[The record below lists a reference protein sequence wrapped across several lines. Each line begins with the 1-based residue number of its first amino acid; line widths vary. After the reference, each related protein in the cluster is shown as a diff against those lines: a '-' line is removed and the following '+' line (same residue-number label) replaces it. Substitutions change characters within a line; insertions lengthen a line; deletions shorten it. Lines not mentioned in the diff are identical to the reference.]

1 MKKKFISKLITFI
14 LVFNIALLPSDKL
27 NLFSKYTG
35 QIAYAADSTTLPSNT
50 KDGVILHAFDWSFNT
65 IKNQLPNIASSG
77 YKSIQVSPVQGTKD
91 SSKDASK
98 WWLLY
103 QPTNQAIGN
112 SQLGTY
118 DDFKS
123 LCTEADKYGISII
136 VDVVMNHMANN
147 GNSDQLDAS
156 VDSSFKDS
164 SFYHNLGQCSNWNAR
179 YDITQKGIGMP
190 DLNTQNTAVQ
200 NKAITFLNQCVDAG
214 ADGFRFD
221 AAKHIETNTG
231 LDSNQSWAGNYWTNV
246 LGNLHNKSNLFIYG
260 EILQDGT
267 VDNISSYE
275 NFMNV
280 TASNFGYSLRNA
292 VTSSNLSSIGN
303 GFSGIDSN
311 KAVDFVETHDT
322 YQDGTSKGLSDTQ
335 RKLGWAMAASR
346 ANAVPLFFDRP
357 TSSIGNEG
365 DSLWK
370 DADVV
375 AVNKFHNAMA
385 GQNEY
390 IRYTNNNQT
399 MLIDRGTIGTV
410 IVNSGSNTSINSS
423 TNLANGTYTNHGS
436 ANCTLTVSNGTIS
449 GNIPANSIV
458 VLYGTSTNDNNNN
471 NNSTTT
477 VSCDPSTAVAGNSIK
492 ITYNASGRSLQNS
505 STVKVHWGYDS
516 WTNPTNTTMTSLG
529 NNTWTTTLTVP
540 STATKDL
547 DFSFT
552 DGTTWDNNNSANW
565 TIPVKANSNDS
576 SNTTGYA
583 PTSGYKVDY
592 DSSQLLQGKNL
603 TIYYNG
609 SLTNS
614 SSVSLHWGYNSW
626 TGTTDVPMTKDSN
639 GFWKGTI
646 AIPTSAT
653 TLNFTFTDGSNWD
666 NNSSKN
672 WTLPVWSSTVPV
684 KLSPAPTAGKSVTVT
699 YNGTLASSSSSI
711 TLHWGNNSWAT
722 TTDTAMTKNSDGTWS
737 ATITV
742 PSESYLLNMCFKNN
756 SNTWDSNNSANYNYS
771 VAK

>member
-35 QIAYAADSTTLPSNT
+35 QIVYAADSTSLPSNT

-147 GNSDQLDAS
+147 GNADQLDAS

-221 AAKHIETNTG
+221 AAKHIETNVG

-292 VTSSNLSSIGN
+292 VKSSNLSSIGN
-303 GFSGIDSN
+303 GYSGIDSN

-375 AVNKFHNAMA
+375 AVNKFHNAMV

-410 IVNSGSNTSINSS
+410 IVNSGSSTSINSS

-436 ANCTLTVSNGTIS
+436 ANCKLTVSNGTIS
-449 GNIPANSIV
+449 GTIPANSIV
-458 VLYGTSTNDNNNN
+458 VLYGTSTNDNNNNN

-672 WTLPVWSSTVPV
+672 WTLPVWSSTVP
-684 KLSPAPTAGKSVTVT
+684 
-699 YNGTLASSSSSI
+699 
-711 TLHWGNNSWAT
+711 
-722 TTDTAMTKNSDGTWS
+722 
-737 ATITV
+737 
-742 PSESYLLNMCFKNN
+742 SESYLLNMCFKNN